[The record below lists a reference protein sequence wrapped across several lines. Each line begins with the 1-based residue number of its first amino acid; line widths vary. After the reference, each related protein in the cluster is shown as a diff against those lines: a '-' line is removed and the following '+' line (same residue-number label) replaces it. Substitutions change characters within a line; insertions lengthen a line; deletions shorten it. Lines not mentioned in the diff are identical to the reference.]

1 MILAVDVGNTR
12 LKWGLAEAPDAG
24 FRVVGA
30 IGLDEI
36 ERLDQLWR
44 GNPTPSRIGVA
55 SVAAAAANERV
66 SAALARFGVAP
77 RWLASQASACGVTNR
92 YDNPAQ
98 LGVDRFAALV
108 AARARHPGECLV
120 VMAGT
125 ATTVD
130 ILAPDGSFRGGL
142 ILPGLE
148 LMKRALAGNTAGLPL
163 ERGTFRDEPRNTA
176 DAIQSGCL
184 HAQSGAIE
192 RMRARRSAE
201 AVCFVSG
208 GAAAAIVPLLAFP
221 TRAIEHLVLEG
232 VARLAAA

>member
-12 LKWGLAEAPDAG
+12 LKWGLTEAPEAG
-24 FRVVGA
+24 FRVVGVV
-30 IGLDEI
+30 GLDEI

-44 GNPTPSRIGVA
+44 GNPAPSRVGVA
-55 SVAAAAANERV
+55 SVAAAAVNERV
-66 SAALARFGVAP
+66 NAVLERYDVP
-77 RWLASQASACGVTNR
+77 PKWLASQASACGVTNR

-98 LGVDRFAALV
+98 LGIDRFAALV
-108 AARARHPGECLV
+108 AARARHRGECLV
-120 VMAGT
+120 VTAGT

-130 ILAPDGSFRGGL
+130 ILAADGTFRGGL

-148 LMKRALAGNTAGLPL
+148 LMKRALADNTAGLAL
-163 ERGTFRDEPRNTA
+163 ERGAFRDEPRNTA

-192 RMRARRSAE
+192 RMWARCGTG

-208 GAAAAIVPLLAFP
+208 GAAAAIVPLLAFA
-221 TRAIEHLVLEG
+221 TRPVEHLVLEG
-232 VARLAAA
+232 VARLVAA